1 MPITI
6 SNFDEKYDRDSRFDK
21 VQFNEINNFKEG
33 DIISFGPCD
42 WIILGNINDSGIGM
56 ISKSILFYAYLGPIP
71 IGGTSFQGTITYKDI
86 ITMMNAQNFIDKLFN
101 KQEQSMLYLSKTNTI
116 KKLYLPDLVDIT
128 KLQNLSEQLNNNF
141 LVSKSDIFEDLIK
154 EEQEEI
160 YEPEKPQC
168 RWWVDSLNA
177 DYTIVNENGKVD
189 TLKDRGIYGI
199 RPIIYLKIS

>member
-21 VQFNEINNFKEG
+21 PQFNEINKFQEG

-42 WIILGNINDSGIGM
+42 WIVLENIKDSGIGM

-71 IGGTSFQGTITYKDI
+71 IGGTSFQGTITYKNV

-116 KKLYLPDLVDIT
+116 KKLYLPDLVDII

-141 LVSKSDIFEDLIK
+141 LVSKSDIFQDLIK
-154 EEQEEI
+154 EEQEI
-160 YEPEKPQC
+160 FEPEKPQC
-168 RWWVDSLNA
+168 GWWVDSPNA
-177 DYTIVNENGKVD
+177 DYTIINENGKED
-189 TLKDRGIYGI
+189 TLKDGGVYGV
-199 RPIIYLKIS
+199 RLVIYLKIS

>member
-21 VQFNEINNFKEG
+21 PQFNEINKFQEG

-42 WIILGNINDSGIGM
+42 WIILENIKDSGIGM

-71 IGGTSFQGTITYKDI
+71 IGGTSFQGTITYKNV

-116 KKLYLPDLVDIT
+116 KKLYLPDLVDII

-154 EEQEEI
+154 EEPEI
-160 YEPEKPQC
+160 FEPEEPQGG
-168 RWWVDSLNA
+168 WWVDSPNA
-177 DYTIVNENGKVD
+177 DYTIINENGKED
-189 TLKDRGIYGI
+189 TLKDGGVYGV

>member
-21 VQFNEINNFKEG
+21 AQFNEINKFQEG

-42 WIILGNINDSGIGM
+42 WIILKNIKNSGIGM
-56 ISKSILFYAYLGPIP
+56 ISKSILFYVYLGTIP
-71 IGGTSFQGTITYKDI
+71 IGGTSFQGTITCKNI

-116 KKLYLPDLVDIT
+116 KKLYLPDLVDII
-128 KLQNLSEQLNNNF
+128 KLQSLSEQLNNNF
-141 LVSKSDIFEDLIK
+141 LISKSDIFEDLIK
-154 EEQEEI
+154 EEPEI
-160 YEPEKPQC
+160 YESEKPQC
-168 RWWVDSLNA
+168 GWWVASPDT

-189 TLKDRGIYGI
+189 TPKDGGVYGV

>member
-6 SNFDEKYDRDSRFDK
+6 SNFDKEYDRDSRFDK
-21 VQFNEINNFKEG
+21 AQFNEINKFQEG

-42 WIILGNINDSGIGM
+42 WIILENIKDSGIGM

-71 IGGTSFQGTITYKDI
+71 IGGTSFQGTITYKNV

-116 KKLYLPDLVDIT
+116 KKLYLPDLVDII

-154 EEQEEI
+154 EEPEI
-160 YEPEKPQC
+160 FEPEEPQC
-168 RWWVDSLNA
+168 GWWVDSPNA
-177 DYTIVNENGKVD
+177 DYTIIDENGKED
-189 TLKDRGIYGI
+189 TLKDGGVYGV
-199 RPIIYLKIS
+199 RPVIYLKIS